1 DIVTVAYAGILALR
15 DRHVLAIVTPH
26 HDAPGGATGIAA
38 LADLVAHHAAGDG
51 AAHGCRLEAVA
62 LADRVAQQATRH
74 GTNDGAQG
82 AAAATVAVEV
92 NLLHFLHHATVG
104 AAGGAVLAGLPVA
117 TIVAATVAV
126 GLAGA
131 TSQGQG
137 SCKSSRHCEFAFDH
151 VHAHSP
157 SVGWSAKGCSLSA
170 RPEPR

>member
-1 DIVTVAYAGILALR
+1 MKQAAHGRPVSYLRWILVTSCGRLAVRREHAGSTHVNVVVADLDIVTVAYAGILALR

-51 AAHGCRLEAVA
+51 AAHGCRLAAVA

-117 TIVAATVAV
+117 TIVAATV
-126 GLAGA
+126 
-131 TSQGQG
+131 
-137 SCKSSRHCEFAFDH
+137 
-151 VHAHSP
+151 
-157 SVGWSAKGCSLSA
+157 
-170 RPEPR
+170 